1 MKTQL
6 TKAVGLTAALA
17 ASAALLA
24 VAGSGT
30 ADAQTVRAPQRCS
43 TGDLKASLHADDNQA
58 GVGNF
63 GENLALTNTSHQTCT
78 VYGYPGLGLQNG
90 KHTVLPITVVW
101 GSTYFAA
108 DPGRHTVTL
117 KPGQSAWSDLAWN
130 APYGVKSVTPS
141 YLEVTPP
148 DETTHLT
155 IGFAPGPINDG
166 SLHVTALA
174 AKLPVE

>member
-1 MKTQL
+1 MKTSL
-6 TKAVGLTAALA
+6 KRTAGLTAAAAALLVAGTA
-17 ASAALLA
+17 ASASAAAPAPRA
-24 VAGSGT
+24 VPRCHTSGLT
-30 ADAQTVRAPQRCS
+30 
-43 TGDLKASLHADDNQA
+43 ASLHADPNQA

-78 VYGYPGLGLQNG
+78 VYGYPGLGLQNA
-90 KHTVLPITVVW
+90 KHGVLSIKVNW

-117 KPGQSAWSDLAWN
+117 KPGQSAWADLAWN

-148 DETTHLT
+148 DETTFRT
-155 IGFAPGPINDG
+155 IGFTPGPINDG
-166 SLHVTALA
+166 SLNVTALA
-174 AKLPVE
+174 AKPPVG